1 MAQDRRI
8 NASELDFNTL
18 KSNLITYMQDQPGA
32 FADYNFEGSAM
43 NTVIDVLS
51 YITHINSVNANFALN
66 ETFLDTAQLRQ
77 SVVSHAKLLGYTPR
91 STSPAVAYIDV
102 ELVSPTGL
110 YIDGNNL
117 PATINRGTVFTT
129 IINSISYN
137 LIVSETM
144 TTAYGE
150 HDSGK
155 YIFKN
160 VKLEQGVLANRSYL
174 YDPSNF
180 DSYTITSDNVNTDSL
195 IVDIYESS
203 TSTES
208 TTFTKSNNIT
218 NITAESNVYFLEE
231 SRDGFYEIKFGDGI
245 IGTQLDAGNII
256 KINYL
261 VVGPGDINGASIFSL
276 NDTIEGNTNV
286 SITTIQNASGGAS
299 AESTESI
306 RFSAPLA
313 FTAQNR
319 AVTPDDYKGI
329 IQNSWGDIDT
339 LTVWGG
345 EDNIPPDYG
354 KVYVS
359 IKPKAREVLT
369 DTEKEIIIGNILK
382 PKNVVSITPI
392 LVDPDYTYIDLEV
405 YFKFNPNVASSDKA
419 TLSENIRITI
429 EAYNDT
435 NLKSFGGVF
444 RNSNLLRDIDSSS
457 VAVISTIMRI
467 EMSKKFVPELGNEK
481 LYTFDFNQPITYL
494 SGKTQYITSTEFTYR
509 GESCRLKDYLDTE
522 ENKNIIQIVSGSGTT
537 LNPNIGHVNYN
548 TGNVTLEGFAPD
560 SIVGPY
566 DYIKIITKPAS
577 SDIAPTRNEL
587 LTINSSSAIIVGE
600 IDTMVT
606 GGTTAG
612 IDYTTTSN

>member
-8 NASELDFNTL
+8 NASELDFNEL
-18 KSNLITYMQDQPGA
+18 KTNLITYMQDQPGA
-32 FADYNFEGSAM
+32 FSDYNFEGSAM

-91 STSPAVAYIDV
+91 STNPAVAYVDI
-102 ELVSPTGL
+102 EMVSPSGL
-110 YIDGNNL
+110 FVDGNYL
-117 PATINRGTVFTT
+117 PATLNRGTIFTT
-129 IINSISYN
+129 TINSTTYN
-137 LIVSETM
+137 LIASN
-144 TTAYGE
+144 TTSATFGE
-150 HDSGK
+150 YESGK

-160 VKLEQGVLANRSYL
+160 IKLEQGNLVDRSYE
-174 YDPSNF
+174 YDPSGF
-180 DSYTITSDNVNTDSL
+180 DSYTLSSDTVNIDSL
-195 IVDIYESS
+195 RVDVYESS
-203 TSTES
+203 TSSSS
-208 TTFTKSNNIT
+208 TTFTKSSNIT
-218 NITAESNVYFLEE
+218 NISDNSNVYFIEE
-231 SRDGFYEIKFGDGI
+231 SREGFYEIKFGDGI

-256 KINYL
+256 KVNYL
-261 VVGPGDINGASIFSL
+261 AVGSDNINGASTFSL
-276 NDTIEGNTNV
+276 AGNISGNNNV
-286 SITTIQNASGGAS
+286 IVTTVQSASGGAA

-359 IKPKAREVLT
+359 IKPMSREVLT
-369 DTEKEIIIGNILK
+369 DIEKEVIIGNILK

-405 YFKFNPNVASSDKA
+405 YYKYNPNVAVSDEA
-419 TLSENIRITI
+419 TLSQNIRSTI

-444 RNSNLLRDIDSSS
+444 RNSNLLQDIDNSS

-467 EMSKKFVPELGNEK
+467 EMSKKFTPELGNEK
-481 LYTFDFNQPITYL
+481 LYTFDFNQGIAYL
-494 SGKTQYITSTEFTYR
+494 SGKTQYVNSTEFSYR
-509 GESCRLKDYLDTE
+509 GETCKLKDYLDTE
-522 ENKNIIQIVSGSGTT
+522 ENKNIIQIVGSTGAI
-537 LNPNIGHVNYN
+537 LNPNVGYVNYN
-548 TGNVTLEGFAPD
+548 TGKVVLEGFAPD
-560 SIVGPY
+560 AIIGPY
-566 DYIKIITKPAS
+566 DYIKVITKPSS
-577 SDIAPTRNEL
+577 SDISPMRNEL
-587 LTINSSSAIIVGE
+587 LTINSSSAIVVGE

-612 IDYTTTSN
+612 IDYTTVSN